1 MNKLSPPLVALF
13 IGLCLGFFWRNPIN
27 SVESIPSKILTTWK
41 SEDERLTL
49 YETSTGQGV
58 VDGFFFNAKSGEID
72 RIVKGR
78 YRDNTLS
85 GYYVR
90 AKSNEKCDY
99 TRFGSFY
106 WGSFMFEFG
115 EDSFKGKLGDCNN
128 QGIEEWNGALD

>member
-1 MNKLSPPLVALF
+1 MKKLSPPLVALF
-13 IGLCLGFFWRNPIN
+13 IGLWVGGCSNPIN

-58 VDGFFFNAKSGEID
+58 DGFFFNSKSGEID

-78 YRDNTLS
+78 YRGNTLS

-106 WGSFMFEFG
+106 WGSFMLEFG